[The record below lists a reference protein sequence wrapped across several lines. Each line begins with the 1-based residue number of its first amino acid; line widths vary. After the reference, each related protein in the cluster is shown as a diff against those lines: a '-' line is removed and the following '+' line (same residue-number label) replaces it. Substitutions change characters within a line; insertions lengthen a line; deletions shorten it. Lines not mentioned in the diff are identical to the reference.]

1 MSSILLFNPEND
13 LALAVDRPGYTPPA
27 AAVRLRHAGCLL
39 PMWWAEVGDYILVGD
54 TDSVRRGMELKELY
68 GLPGTPVTHIPPGA
82 HPAPWGWSGYTRRLF
97 IQAGM
102 AEGILPS
109 DSNIQQLRMLSHRR
123 TTIDIHRLL
132 GTPEHLRPV
141 ETSSVETAMD
151 TIRRMGRTVIKLPW
165 SSSGR
170 GILYSADIPEPTL
183 KEYIA
188 GIIHRQGSALIE
200 PHFDRIRDFA
210 TLYHSDGCQ
219 VRYKGLSMFTTD
231 GRGYYSG
238 NIVATQP
245 ELEQML
251 GTDIHPLATK
261 LEQALTSLICPY
273 YRGWLGIDMLL
284 YRDHETRTTLTA
296 PCIEMN
302 LRCTMGVA
310 AMKIASRLPAERR
323 GILLTSNTLPA
334 GAIDLSPATSTPRF
348 ILDRP

>member
-1 MSSILLFNPEND
+1 
-13 LALAVDRPGYTPPA
+13 
-27 AAVRLRHAGCLL
+27 
-39 PMWWAEVGDYILVGD
+39 
-54 TDSVRRGMELKELY
+54 
-68 GLPGTPVTHIPPGA
+68 
-82 HPAPWGWSGYTRRLF
+82 
-97 IQAGM
+97 
-102 AEGILPS
+102 
-109 DSNIQQLRMLSHRR
+109 
-123 TTIDIHRLL
+123 
-132 GTPEHLRPV
+132 
-141 ETSSVETAMD
+141 
-151 TIRRMGRTVIKLPW
+151 
-165 SSSGR
+165 
-170 GILYSADIPEPTL
+170 
-183 KEYIA
+183 
-188 GIIHRQGSALIE
+188 
-200 PHFDRIRDFA
+200 
-210 TLYHSDGCQ
+210 
-219 VRYKGLSMFTTD
+219 MFTTD

-323 GILLTSNTLPA
+323 GILLTSTTLPA